1 MKLPTELRESLVI
14 ALDDY
19 LEMENDDPN
28 AATLANALL
37 RLLLQAA
44 EDADYEESEDL
55 LSEIEEEA
63 ELEEPL
69 VGVLEYEFA
78 KNDEMELTGED
89 VTRVVERVLGLKWS
103 DDGMDEGALDS
114 YEEDEALGDDEY

>member
-1 MKLPTELRESLVI
+1 MKLPTDLRESLVV

-19 LEMENDDPN
+19 LEMDNDDPD

-37 RLLLQAA
+37 KLIELAA

-55 LSEIEEEA
+55 LSDIEEEA

-69 VGVLEYEFA
+69 VDVLEYEFA

-89 VTRVVERVLGLKWS
+89 VTRVVEKVLGLEWV
-103 DDGMDEGALDS
+103 DDGMDEDALDS
-114 YEEDEALGDDEY
+114 YDDPDEDDDY

>member
-1 MKLPTELRESLVI
+1 MKLPTEFREFLVI

-28 AATLANALL
+28 AVTLAATVV
-37 RLLLQAA
+37 RLLGQAA
-44 EDADYEESEDL
+44 EDSDFEEADNILAD
-55 LSEIEEEA
+55 IEEEA

-69 VGVLEYEFA
+69 IGVLEYEFA

-89 VTRVVERVLGLKWS
+89 ITRVVERVLGLKWS
-103 DDGMDEGALDS
+103 DDGMDEASLDT
-114 YEEDEALGDDEY
+114 YEEEDEEVDGY

>member
-1 MKLPTELRESLVI
+1 MKLPTEFREFLVI

-28 AATLANALL
+28 AVTLAATLV
-37 RLLLQAA
+37 RLLGQAA
-44 EDADYEESEDL
+44 EDSDFEEADNILAD
-55 LSEIEEEA
+55 IEEEA

-69 VGVLEYEFA
+69 IGVLEYEFA

-89 VTRVVERVLGLKWS
+89 ITRVVERVLGLKWS
-103 DDGMDEGALDS
+103 DDGMDEASLDT
-114 YEEDEALGDDEY
+114 YEEEDEEVDGY